1 VAIVVN
7 SGPLISLA
15 RIGLLDLL
23 PKLFDEIL
31 VPDAVFQEVTQ
42 DQRLPGALAV
52 KEADWLKFGE
62 ISDREAVIRLSF
74 WLDAGES
81 EVLVLAQE
89 IGATAVIDERRG
101 RNLATALG
109 IPQTGT
115 IGILLAAK
123 RAGAIPEIT
132 PLLNQL
138 MASGVRLSSRL
149 YEEARQLAGEA

>member
-1 VAIVVN
+1 MAIVVN

-31 VPDAVFQEVTQ
+31 IPDAVFREVTQ

-52 KEADWLKFGE
+52 KDADWLKLGA
-62 ISDREAVIRLSF
+62 ISDREAVVRLSF

-81 EVLVLAQE
+81 EVLALAQE
-89 IGATAVIDERRG
+89 IGATAVIDEKRA
-101 RNLATALG
+101 RNLATSLG

-123 RAGAIPEIT
+123 RAGAIPEVT
-132 PLLNQL
+132 PRLDQL
-138 MASGVRLSSRL
+138 MSNGVRVSPRL
-149 YEEARQLAGEA
+149 YEEARRLAGEA

>member
-1 VAIVVN
+1 MAIVVN

-42 DQRLPGALAV
+42 DQRLPGARAV

-81 EVLVLAQE
+81 EVLVLARE

-101 RNLATALG
+101 RNLAAALG

-138 MASGVRLSSRL
+138 MASGVRLSPRL
-149 YEEARQLAGEA
+149 FEEARQLAGEA